1 MELADGQW
9 RGIAYAVR
17 LAEERGATR
26 ILIEPRIKD
35 ELITGWVSPDV
46 YAERVNEIPLF
57 IEVEDS
63 TGAKFVKD
71 GPRHRAAALL
81 GKAEFVFVLGPG
93 AKGRCE
99 RKLREYYGQTVEIIY
114 LSELISKYG
123 ELEVRAANIAGRGQ
137 A

>member
-1 MELADGQW
+1 MDLADGQW

-17 LAEERGATR
+17 LAEDRGAVR
-26 ILIEPRIKD
+26 ILIEPRVKD
-35 ELITGWVSPDV
+35 ELIVGWVSPDV
-46 YAERVNEIPLF
+46 YAERTNNIPLF

-71 GPRHRAAALL
+71 GPRHRAAVLI

-93 AKGRCE
+93 AKGKCE
-99 RKLREYYGQTVEIIY
+99 KKLREYYGQSIEIIY
-114 LSELISKYG
+114 LSDLISKYG
-123 ELEVRAANIAGRGQ
+123 ELEVRAVNIAGRGQ